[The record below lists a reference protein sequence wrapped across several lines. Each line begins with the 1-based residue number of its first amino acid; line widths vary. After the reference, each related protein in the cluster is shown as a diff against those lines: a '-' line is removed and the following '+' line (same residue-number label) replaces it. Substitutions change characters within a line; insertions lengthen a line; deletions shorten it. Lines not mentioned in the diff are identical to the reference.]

1 MLKNGGVVVQ
11 KIYFFSDEVLGKNI
25 YSHLSQID
33 KEKIVFIN
41 EIPKYANKE
50 GKVVLLNGISIDN
63 NCEFWVANA
72 NYYQLEKW
80 CYQIRESGVTK
91 VRIFKRIVET
101 LIEYDN
107 VEYFSYVVN
116 INDKAL
122 ISKIEYHVCD
132 HCNLNCSGCS
142 HFAPLFEEHFAD
154 LKLFEKEMILLQN
167 KFENIFRFRLMG
179 GEPFLC
185 SQLDQFVI
193 CARKYFPNTH
203 LEIVTNGLIL
213 NKVEEPIW
221 RAIKENDAVLNIS
234 LYPPTFRLKDKI
246 SDFLNNMA
254 IQYSF
259 GSGLEQYN
267 EEGIIEEFHK
277 NLTLKKDNNEWEAT
291 RQCMGSY
298 CHYYRDGKL
307 SKCALPQL
315 IYKLNDRFKTEYEV
329 VEDDVIDLRTDVA
342 PWDIVKR
349 MRQPIEFCRYCSDS
363 GTERFEWKV
372 DPKEEMLGYYVI
384 EREV

>member
-1 MLKNGGVVVQ
+1 MQ
-11 KIYFFSDEVLGKNI
+11 KIFFLSDNALGKVI
-25 YSHLSQID
+25 YL
-33 KEKIVFIN
+33 KLNEMFKKNIVFVNNIPQFAN
-41 EIPKYANKE
+41 ENSNI
-50 GKVVLLNGISIDN
+50 IDLEEIGFDDKS
-63 NCEFWVANA
+63 EFWIANA

-80 CYQIRESGVTK
+80 CYLAKKTGVNS
-91 VRIFKRIVET
+91 VRIFKSEI
-101 LIEYDN
+101 IEDLDTYESICA
-107 VEYFSYVVN
+107 VSYVAN
-116 INDKAL
+116 INEKAL

-142 HFAPLFEEHFAD
+142 HFAPLFEEHFSD
-154 LKLFEKEMILLQN
+154 LDAFENEMILLQN
-167 KFENIFRFRLMG
+167 KFANIFRFRLMG
-179 GEPFLC
+179 GEPFLNP
-185 SQLDQFVI
+185 QLDQFVI

-213 NKVEEPIW
+213 TRVEEKVW

-234 LYPPTFRLKDKI
+234 MYPPTFNVKERI
-246 SDFLNNMA
+246 GSFLNNLE
-254 IQYSF
+254 IPYSF

-267 EEGIIEEFHK
+267 EDGIIEEFHK
-277 NLTLKKDNNEWEAT
+277 NLTLYKDNDEWEAT

-315 IYKLNDRFKTEYEV
+315 IYKLNDKFGTKYEV
-329 VEDDVIDLRTDVA
+329 VENDVIDLKTNIK

-349 MRQPIEFCRYCSDS
+349 MREPIEFCKYCSDS

-372 DPKEEMLGYYVI
+372 DPKGEKISYYI
-384 EREV
+384 LERE